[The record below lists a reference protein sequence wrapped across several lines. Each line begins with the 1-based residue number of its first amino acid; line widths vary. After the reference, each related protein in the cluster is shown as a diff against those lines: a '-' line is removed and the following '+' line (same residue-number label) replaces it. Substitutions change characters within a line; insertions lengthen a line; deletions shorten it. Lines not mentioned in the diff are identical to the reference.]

1 MKKLASS
8 GLVVAVLAAFALA
21 IPAVTFAA
29 LTPNLTQ
36 TVNPGVLSADIFAAD
51 GTTPVAS
58 PSVAFS
64 AVNKSF
70 SCQTSTGTL
79 GSNTERLYVSNLG
92 SNSGFTLAVAPTSG
106 ASATWSDGATNTY
119 DFNDPAG
126 TTAGC
131 TNGQLSVDASV
142 GTVTTDCNSSCDGVT
157 VNKGAADAFD
167 AVTPS
172 ITILSTNSGSGWKG
186 YLTGVALSQKIP
198 ANQANANY
206 SLGMTLTA
214 TAQ

>member
-1 MKKLASS
+1 MKKFISS

-21 IPAVTFAA
+21 VPAVTFAA

-36 TVNPGVLSADIFAAD
+36 AVNPGVLSADIFQTD
-51 GTTPVAS
+51 GVTPVAS
-58 PSVAFS
+58 PSVGFS

-79 GSNTERLYVSNLG
+79 GDSNNKLYVSNLG
-92 SNSGFTLAVAPTSG
+92 NNNGFNLAIAATGG
-106 ASATWSDGATNTY
+106 AATTWTDGGSNTY
-119 DFNDPAG
+119 KFNDATG
-126 TTAGC
+126 SGC
-131 TNGQLSVDASV
+131 TNGQLSVDPSV
-142 GTVTTDCNSSCDGVT
+142 GTITADCNSSCGGVT
-157 VNKGAADAFD
+157 VSKGASF
-167 AVTPS
+167 S
-172 ITILSTNSGSGWKG
+172 FISGSKDSIVLMSTGTAGGWKG